1 MSQNGAPVQYAAKDA
16 MFVAEGK
23 EKAEVFANSIHLS
36 LQGKGGVGKSLVA
49 SILAQYFNARGKAVR
64 CVDTDPVNR
73 TLFQYKAL
81 NVNRLELLRE
91 GSIDQRGFDSL
102 METLLTE
109 DATFIVDN
117 GASTFIPLWSYILE
131 NSAIDVLT
139 RAGKR
144 LYVHTVITGGQAL
157 LDTLQGFKSLAES
170 TSERNIIVWLNEYF
184 GRIERDGK
192 SFEDMGA
199 YRESENKVFGS
210 VHLTKRNQ
218 DTFGRDLEEVI
229 SRKLTLDEAIKDGPF
244 SIMTKQ
250 RLKVMQRDW
259 FEQIDCLALI

>member
-1 MSQNGAPVQYAAKDA
+1 MARRRKMLKLPFEHEICPTKGGRNGRRNTLSERSKRRSRLRNEVVAASTRTESDMSQNGAPVEYAPKATMVVGDGKD
-16 MFVAEGK
+16 
-23 EKAEVFANSIHLS
+23 KAETFANSIHLS

-131 NSAIDVLT
+131 NSAVDVLT

-157 LDTLQGFKSLAES
+157 LDTLHGFKSLAES
-170 TSERNIIVWLNEYF
+170 TSERN
-184 GRIERDGK
+184 
-192 SFEDMGA
+192 
-199 YRESENKVFGS
+199 
-210 VHLTKRNQ
+210 
-218 DTFGRDLEEVI
+218 
-229 SRKLTLDEAIKDGPF
+229 
-244 SIMTKQ
+244 
-250 RLKVMQRDW
+250 
-259 FEQIDCLALI
+259 